1 MNARLFRCQSIHLF
15 SPKKQK
21 EEEFTPWN
29 IKNPGSY
36 QGTQSWKVWYLSK
49 KSQTI
54 QETEEVWLSILG
66 LRNILMFHQGET
78 TGRNERLEGRVLGT
92 KGKGRRGI
100 LHRRSIYSIKFH
112 EIWKVIASRLSTE
125 CISVTHHMFI
135 VFLWCIKHGT
145 WFCGYKSKHYRHGS
159 NSYGISRLA

>member
-1 MNARLFRCQSIHLF
+1 MNARLSQVLSRCQSIHLF

-49 KSQTI
+49 RSQTI
-54 QETEEVWLSILG
+54 QETKEVWLSILG

-92 KGKGRRGI
+92 KGKERRGI
-100 LHRRSIYSIKFH
+100 LHRII
-112 EIWKVIASRLSTE
+112 VIQL
-125 CISVTHHMFI
+125 F
-135 VFLWCIKHGT
+135 KHL
-145 WFCGYKSKHYRHGS
+145 F
-159 NSYGISRLA
+159 N